1 MGKLK
6 KRLLAFVTSI
16 ALVLGFIW
24 IPSVSVAENTNTF
37 SFSFTVTG
45 YDQNSY
51 REVQEQSRVLV
62 TYTIDGQP
70 IEVSFDSS
78 KINNGVINASGDTPQ
93 DTPQA
98 CVDALNAAILGVGS
112 FDPSTMEAVF
122 VAADGFTGHLEYG
135 TAQGG
140 AVQFTVSQGFDGFPQ
155 GQAISFKIISKS
167 NGGGRRPNIGIHM
180 SSSDFEWHGDPAVHE
195 GYFNYQD
202 DDSII
207 WKCSTMQSYRFCTV
221 SVNDPR
227 DSIDFD
233 DGATQKSMEFTPKAN
248 DPSLADVT
256 FSFNWSFRPAFD
268 YVTINGEQYNIPFD
282 FSDKNDW
289 LDHFSF
295 EYQNQ
300 DVSFTIENVRLDS
313 AQNGDSLL
321 DIQLDLRPVNM
332 ADCHIGNFLW
342 RSEPAEEGS
351 DDCIPHADLEL
362 ISATYPQNVES
373 GRSFDAATLAA
384 ESRLSKSQK
393 SAKYITY
400 GSEDVGG
407 EMVLPAGSKVTMKV
421 APEFGYQVTTFRV
434 NGQPI
439 ASANNASF
447 STENDVAVFTFTV
460 GYANFHLSA
469 DVLQVG
475 NEARTDGAHEVA
487 DAGVELSG
495 SEPSM
500 TIGTAKLE
508 VEDAILADGQR
519 ELFEDAAEDG
529 FEVTD
534 VIDISLYNTVYK
546 GSAAS
551 SWDTPVRTL
560 NNPATI
566 YLALEEDLSDK
577 KVEIIHEKEIGSYE
591 ILETEYLE
599 EYNVIAFETT
609 SFSNYAI
616 AVMDDGP
623 GKDAHL
629 VWYESG
635 GKQYWYENGVRQGT
649 VDDPK
654 AVVFDGTVRGREIY
668 DPASDSWYWLDADAN
683 GAIAKNKEVFVP
695 YVYQEDKDWSDD
707 DKRRISYE
715 SDNSVWD
722 FIYGSM
728 QGNMGKWIRYDENG
742 KMVKG
747 WFTIEGDVLS
757 ELYPDQVGNTYY
769 YDNKTGAM
777 VKGETVIDGVEYF
790 FDPTTGVLKK

>member
-1 MGKLK
+1 MANYNPET
-6 KRLLAFVTSI
+6 RRA
-16 ALVLGFIW
+16 
-24 IPSVSVAENTNTF
+24 
-37 SFSFTVTG
+37 
-45 YDQNSY
+45 
-51 REVQEQSRVLV
+51 
-62 TYTIDGQP
+62 TYTFGNESVTLEFQNVTDEGVVNVGSDQPSDFVNTLCGQ
-70 IEVSFDSS
+70 
-78 KINNGVINASGDTPQ
+78 NGV
-93 DTPQA
+93 
-98 CVDALNAAILGVGS
+98 LLGAPEGS
-112 FDPSTMEAVF
+112 FIPETMEAVF
-122 VAADGFTGHLEYG
+122 EAPTDNFSLILEYSPSNG
-135 TAQGG
+135 
-140 AVQFTVSQGFDGFPQ
+140 V
-155 GQAISFKIISKS
+155 ISFALPANFNGGLPNGHAITFRIRQKNNN
-167 NGGGRRPNIGIHM
+167 NGGGQRPNVQINM
-180 SSSDFEWHGDPAVHE
+180 SSTADVEWPGQPAVRE
-195 GYFNYQD
+195 DYFNYTGD
-202 DDSII
+202 DII
-207 WKCSTMQSYRFCTV
+207 TWNYANDHSWKYCSV
-221 SVNDPR
+221 SVNDLSDTAR
-227 DSIDFD
+227 FD
-233 DGATQKSMEFTPKAN
+233 EGSPTKTISYTPTQG
-248 DPSLADVT
+248 DADHVSVT
-256 FSFNWSFRPAFD
+256 FSFSWSFRPANEF
-268 YVTINGEQYNIPFD
+268 VTINGTDYDIPLNFGN
-282 FSDKNDW
+282 KGDW
-289 LDHFSF
+289 LDAFAF

-300 DVSFTIENVRLDS
+300 SVYFTIPNVELRNSTINSDKV
-313 AQNGDSLL
+313 L
-321 DIQLDLRPVNM
+321 DINIDLRPVNM
-332 ADCHIGNFLW
+332 AECYIGNFLW
-342 RSEPAEEGS
+342 RSTPDENRP
-351 DDCIPHADLEL
+351 DDCIPHADLTL
-362 ISATYPQNVES
+362 ISAKYPADVEG
-373 GRSFDAATLAA
+373 GRSFDEATLLAD
-384 ESRLSKSQK
+384 SRLPKEQK
-393 SAKYITY
+393 TAKYITY
-400 GSEDVGG
+400 GVDANGNG
-407 EMVLPAGSKVTMKV
+407 EMVLPAGTQVTMKI
-421 APEFGYQVTTFRV
+421 APEFGYQVTAFKV

-439 ASANNASF
+439 ENANNASV
-447 STENDVAVFTFTV
+447 SAGTDVAVFTFTI

-475 NEARTDGAHEVA
+475 NEARTDGAHEVT

-500 TIGTAKLE
+500 TMGTAKLE

-560 NNPATI
+560 SNPATI

-599 EYNVIAFETT
+599 ELDVIAFETT

-623 GKDAHL
+623 GKDANL

-715 SDNSVWD
+715 SDNNVWD